1 MHRRKVQLEDLDPR
15 IILEEALPI
24 AVVGPVKDEIQ
35 VLTATMDVLHQLTVR
50 MSMDVPSVFV
60 MITVL

>member
-35 VLTATMDVLHQLTVR
+35 VLTATMDVLRQLTVR